1 MSMETFIRATLR
13 LFAGTVTCIN
23 STEAV
28 DSESGAWLDRARNC
42 VHSSRVGDCF
52 GAELM

>member
-1 MSMETFIRATLR
+1 MIMETFIRATLR

-23 STEAV
+23 GTEAV

-52 GAELM
+52 GAELV